1 MMRNCYLSFIG
12 VVCLA
17 SICFTPL
24 LCPTIAF
31 SLPEDCAVLGA
42 DDSTDHRYRA
52 QLGHRMVIGYLLIWL
67 TSQRLSICRHMNTLV
82 MRLLLSVSVFADS
95 GLKLTCGTDYEV
107 FYANNVAPGCADI
120 AVNGLGDYAGA
131 TTRLSFQIVR
141 SSDNKIALPGSWV
154 CRKR

>member
-42 DDSTDHRYRA
+42 DDSTD
-52 QLGHRMVIGYLLIWL
+52 QSVQGPVGP
-67 TSQRLSICRHMNTLV
+67 SDGDRLPSDSVNFTASIDLSTYEYTGDAITP
-82 MRLLLSVSVFADS
+82 SVSVFADS
-95 GLKLTCGTDYEV
+95 GLNLTCGTDYE
-107 FYANNVAPGCADI
+107 G
-120 AVNGLGDYAGA
+120 
-131 TTRLSFQIVR
+131 
-141 SSDNKIALPGSWV
+141 
-154 CRKR
+154 